1 MGPRFKSE
9 RGSHFLFYSIYT
21 YVEVVA
27 EMTVLAMAMFLAA
40 FFCLRVLILPDT
52 PITTLQ
58 RINEVEKT
66 IYEK

>member
-52 PITTLQ
+52 PTTTLQ
-58 RINEVEKT
+58 RINEIEKT
-66 IYEK
+66 IHQK